1 MFLGATCTGFGAS
14 PAACVGAGQRYTAH
28 ADQAGNTQ
36 GSKQFF
42 QILFVHGSLPQKF
55 GLMDIERINQ
65 HLNEDGFVKRLRA
78 RLASAE
84 EGGVPLVRRSDEG

>member
-14 PAACVGAGQRYTAH
+14 PAACVGAGQCDTAH

-55 GLMDIERINQ
+55 GLMAIERINQ
-65 HLNEDGFVKRLRA
+65 HFTNY
-78 RLASAE
+78 
-84 EGGVPLVRRSDEG
+84 